1 MFKKLFAKFGTNIVV
16 INEIDDTQ
24 TLETEI
30 VKEIINLIHCF
41 STKVYS
47 KRRQKNL
54 KKIEEI
60 IKNIKEYD

>member
-1 MFKKLFAKFGTNIVV
+1 MFKNLFAKFGTNIVV

-30 VKEIINLIHCF
+30 VKEIIDLIHCF
-41 STKVYS
+41 SMKVYS
-47 KRRQKNL
+47 KRRKKNL

-60 IKNIKEYD
+60 IKNVKEHD